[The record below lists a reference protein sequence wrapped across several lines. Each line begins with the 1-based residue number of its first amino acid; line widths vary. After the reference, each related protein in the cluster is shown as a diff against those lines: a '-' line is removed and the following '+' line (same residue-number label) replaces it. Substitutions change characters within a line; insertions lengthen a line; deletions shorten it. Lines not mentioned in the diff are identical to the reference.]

1 MLKKLTPLIF
11 IILLAIAIVVLFFS
25 LASTKRFIVTQD
37 GNLQRLPIAMKS
49 GVYQDSD
56 CGMLIDDL
64 MDASQVIAKNGRS
77 WFFHD
82 HGGMVKWIEDK
93 DFRDEAKIWVMSRDT
108 QKWIDARA
116 AFYSQTDKTPMG
128 YGFGAYES
136 SKDGLIG
143 FNDMRLRVLRGETL
157 RNPLIKK
164 QLSQK

>member
-37 GNLQRLPIAMKS
+37 GNLEQLPIVMKA
-49 GVYQDSD
+49 GIYQDSD
-56 CGMLIDDL
+56 CGMLIDNL
-64 MDASQVIAKNGRS
+64 SDASQVIAKNGRS

-82 HGGMVKWIEDK
+82 HGGMVKWLEDK
-93 DFRDEAKIWVMSRDT
+93 DFRDEAKVWVMSRDT

-136 SKDGLIG
+136 SKEGLIG
-143 FNDMRLRVLRGETL
+143 FDDMRLKVLRGETL
-157 RNPLIKK
+157 HNPLIKK